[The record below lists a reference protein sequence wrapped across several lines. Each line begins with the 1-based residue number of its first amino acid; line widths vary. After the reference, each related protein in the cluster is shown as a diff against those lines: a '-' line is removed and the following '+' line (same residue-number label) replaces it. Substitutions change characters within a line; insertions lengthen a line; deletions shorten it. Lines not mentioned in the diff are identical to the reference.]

1 MVRWKFLILLIT
13 ERRYV
18 LIFYGFETLKFIDM
32 IEKILKFIEDGINI
46 KKTDEGY
53 EVFTVKT
60 QHFNVSHFRLAQK
73 Y

>member
-1 MVRWKFLILLIT
+1 
-13 ERRYV
+13 
-18 LIFYGFETLKFIDM
+18 M